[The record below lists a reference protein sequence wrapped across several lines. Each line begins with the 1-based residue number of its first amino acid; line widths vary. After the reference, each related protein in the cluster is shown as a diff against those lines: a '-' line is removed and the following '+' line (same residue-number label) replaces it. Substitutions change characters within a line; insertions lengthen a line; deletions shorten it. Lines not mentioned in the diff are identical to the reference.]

1 MLDSWGKCWTP
12 LASVRQMLDSQF
24 RQADGPCSVSDS
36 AHGQTAQITTSIRI
50 VAHVSKKNLSLSRE
64 GQMAIGMKTNR
75 SHVITVAY
83 LKWLMLLLQMEAE
96 RRIVCYFSVCSG
108 GENLCR
114 STETF
119 LWLEQYFC
127 KVWLIVTSVWFYSL
141 SDSKVTVLV
150 RKVKL
155 KIIVYVSSYL
165 IEFRLCMAVPHND

>member
-50 VAHVSKKNLSLSRE
+50 VAHVSKKILSLSRE

-96 RRIVCYFSVCSG
+96 RRIVFVTLVYVQ
-108 GENLCR
+108 GERICAVPQKPFYGWSNIFAR
-114 STETF
+114 F
-119 LWLEQYFC
+119 GWLWLLFDFTHF
-127 KVWLIVTSVWFYSL
+127 LIARSQFWWE
-141 SDSKVTVLV
+141 K
-150 RKVKL
+150 
-155 KIIVYVSSYL
+155 
-165 IEFRLCMAVPHND
+165 